1 MSGTTPPAIRFSWYR
16 WSELDV
22 DTLYATLRRRSEIFV
37 VEQNCVFL
45 DLDNYDQAAEHLI
58 ARDGDGQ
65 VRGCARLLPPGLK
78 YIEPSIGRVAM
89 DYSLRGSGFGR
100 ALMGAAIDGC
110 EARFPGQPILI
121 GAQQRLERFYADFG
135 FATIAAPY
143 LEDGIWHVD
152 MRRAGSAFGNQ
163 TMI

>member
-1 MSGTTPPAIRFSWYR
+1 MSGAELPAIGFRWYR

-22 DTLYATLRRRSEIFV
+22 DTLYAALRLRSDIFV

-45 DLDNYDQAAEHLI
+45 DLDNYDQASEHLI

-78 YIEPSIGRVAM
+78 YIEPSIGRVVI
-89 DYSLRGSGFGR
+89 DRSLRRGGFGR

-110 EARFPGQPILI
+110 DARFPDRAIVI

-135 FATIAAPY
+135 FVAIAEPY

-152 MRRAGSAFGNQ
+152 MRRA
-163 TMI
+163 